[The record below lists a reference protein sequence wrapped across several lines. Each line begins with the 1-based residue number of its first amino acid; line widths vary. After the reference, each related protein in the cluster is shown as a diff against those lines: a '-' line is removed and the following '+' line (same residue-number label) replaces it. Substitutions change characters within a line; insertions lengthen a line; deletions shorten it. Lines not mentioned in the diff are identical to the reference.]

1 MKKLLLAASLAT
13 LSANCFAIDIEYKGF
28 YQRLDK
34 IKDEN
39 LDQISMGFYLVDYHS
54 RARCELNKATMLGRD
69 LTPTNIEIAD
79 DWQLLVPHSEEMYD
93 KFAFLRVE
101 QKNEMQNCTLQMQI
115 QAKDKTK
122 TSYTFN
128 ELALLTEQMQE
139 LVDSFGSFLWFM
151 MPNVSGLHISQ
162 ANESNISFIND
173 ELKQGLSCQLTK
185 CNLRIDT
192 EQKSD
197 EIALSFSQA
206 PEVISPW
213 IEKD

>member
-34 IKDEN
+34 IKEEK
-39 LDQISMGFYLVDYHS
+39 LEQISMGFYLVDYQT
-54 RARCELNKATMLGRD
+54 RERCELNKATMLGRD
-69 LTPTNIEIAD
+69 FTPTDIVIAD

-101 QKNEMQNCTLQMQI
+101 QKIERQNCTLQMQI

-122 TSYTFN
+122 TSYSFK

-151 MPNVSGLHISQ
+151 MPNVSGLHITQ
-162 ANESNISFIND
+162 NNAENISFISD
-173 ELKQGLSCQLTK
+173 ELKQGLSCELNK
-185 CNLRIDT
+185 CNLRVDT
-192 EQKSD
+192 EQESN
-197 EIALSFSQA
+197 EEAIRFQQP